1 MLPAVRRSAIG
12 FPSKSPPF
20 PGAVRACLAFLVVA
34 AVARGA
40 PPTMPSWTLHE
51 GDRVVLLGDAVVERE
66 GERGAIET
74 ALVAAHPDG
83 DLTIR
88 NLGWSG
94 DTVWAESR
102 GVFDQPSAG
111 YARLLHLV
119 DGLEPSVVVIAYGR
133 NESFAGAAGLA
144 PFRDQLAR
152 LCRDLRTPRR
162 ERGQEPLRLVL
173 VTPPPFEAT
182 PPLSAATAAARN
194 AALSRYAAAIREVAL
209 EAEAGTVD
217 LFDGIVARLEAGRR
231 LSENGVHLTDD
242 GYEAAASVFAA
253 SCGRPL
259 SGDHAG
265 RTAAIRAAVNEKNRL
280 FFHRWRPANETYLFL
295 FRRHE
300 QGNNAVEIGQFD
312 PLVEAAEAKVRELA
326 REAR

>member
-12 FPSKSPPF
+12 FPFTSPPCL
-20 PGAVRACLAFLVVA
+20 GVVLAFLVVA
-34 AVARGA
+34 AAARGA
-40 PPTMPSWTLHE
+40 TPAPASWSLHE
-51 GDRVVLLGDAVVERE
+51 GDRVVFLGDALVERE

-74 ALVAAHPDG
+74 ALVATHPDA
-83 DLTIR
+83 DLTFR

-111 YARLLHLV
+111 YARLLPLV
-119 DGLEPSVVVIAYGR
+119 DSLEPAVVVIAYGR

-152 LCRDLRTPRR
+152 LCRDLRAPRQ
-162 ERGQEPLRLVL
+162 ERGHDPLRLVL

-194 AALSRYAAAIREVAL
+194 AALSRYAAAIRDVAL
-209 EAEAGTVD
+209 EVEAGIVD
-217 LFDGIVARLEAGRR
+217 LFDGVVARLPAGER
-231 LSENGVHLTDD
+231 LTENGVHLTDA
-242 GYEAAASVFAA
+242 GYEAAAAVFAA
-253 SCGRPL
+253 ACGRPL

-265 RTAAIRAAVNEKNRL
+265 RTAALRDAVNEKNRL

-300 QGNNAVEIGQFD
+300 QGNNAVEILQFD
-312 PLVEAAEAKVRELA
+312 PLVEAAEAKVRDLA
-326 REAR
+326 RETR